1 MKHLKTVVRNFFHD
15 EEGAT
20 AVEYGVMVA
29 LIIAAVV
36 VIVALL
42 GNQIEE
48 GFQTVSTELSN
59 QGLSGT
65 GN

>member
-1 MKHLKTVVRNFFHD
+1 MNELWAGIKGFMLD

-42 GNQIEE
+42 GNQIKA
-48 GFQTVSTELSN
+48 GFSKVSSTL
-59 QGLSGT
+59 T
-65 GN
+65 GAGMTGS